1 MSIVRKFAGEEFES
15 SGSIAMEVNHIDTD
29 QPGAGMAKQADS
41 TKKKTMGDKVA
52 DLRAKR
58 AELEMGGGK
67 ERMEKQHAAG
77 KLTARERVDKLVDK
91 GSFQEIGLFAQHRA
105 TYFGMADK
113 KLPADGVVTGCATI
127 DGRLVHLASQDFTV
141 LGGAAGETH
150 SSKVAEMLSLSLK
163 TGSPFIFINDSG
175 GARVQEGIDSL
186 AGYAS
191 VFYNNV
197 MLSGTVPQISLI
209 CGPCAGG
216 AAYSPALTDFVIQT
230 QQAQLFI
237 TGPQVIK
244 QVTGEVVSAEELG
257 GPQSQMNNAGVVHLI
272 AQNDAEALQLCR
284 RLLSFMPSNNLE
296 DAPRMAFNARVKPDN
311 DFNGIVPVDPKV
323 AYDVRDVILRV
334 VDYQDFLEIQPG
346 FAANIVIGFGRLQ
359 GRPVGIVANQPSV
372 KAGALDIDAS
382 DKSARFVRYC
392 NAFNIPLITFV
403 DVPGFLPGVEQ
414 ERGGIIRHGAKLL
427 FAYSAA
433 TVPKLTVV
441 LRKAYGGAY
450 IAMCCKDLGA
460 DRVVAWPT
468 AEIAVMGAEGA
479 AEIVFRREIDAAED
493 KEGRR
498 KELVDEYRET
508 FANPYV
514 AAGRR
519 LVDDVIEPA
528 DTRIYLAQALESLH
542 AKREL
547 RPPKKHG
554 LIPL

>member
-1 MSIVRKFAGEEFES
+1 
-15 SGSIAMEVNHIDTD
+15 
-29 QPGAGMAKQADS
+29 MAKQEEIQN
-41 TKKKTMGDKVA
+41 KKTIGDRIA
-52 DLRAKR
+52 ELDAKR
-58 AELEMGGGK
+58 AELELGGGK
-67 ERMEKQHAAG
+67 ERIERQHASG
-77 KLTARERVDKLVDK
+77 KLSARERVARLVDK
-91 GSFQEIGLFAQHRA
+91 GSFEEIGLFAQHRA
-105 TYFGMADK
+105 TYFGMAEK
-113 KLPADGVVTGCATI
+113 ELPADGVVTGCATI

-141 LGGAAGETH
+141 AGGAAGETH
-150 SSKVAEMLSLSLK
+150 SNKVADMMSMSLK

-186 AGYAS
+186 AGYAR

-230 QQAQLFI
+230 EQARMFI
-237 TGPQVIK
+237 TGPQVIR
-244 QVTGEVVSAEELG
+244 QVTGEEVSAEELG
-257 GPQSQMNNAGVVHLI
+257 GAQSQMHYSGVVHLI
-272 AQNDAEALQLCR
+272 ARNDEEAIQICK
-284 RLLSFMPSNNLE
+284 RLLSFMPSNNVE
-296 DAPRMAFNARVKPDN
+296 DPPRAAFNAKLKTDG
-311 DFNGIVPVDPKV
+311 DMNGIVPADAKI
-323 AYDVRDVILRV
+323 AYDVRGVIVRI
-334 VDYQDFLEIQPG
+334 VDGEDFLEIQPD

-359 GRPVGIVANQPSV
+359 GRPVGIVANQPCV
-372 KAGALDIDAS
+372 QAGALDIDAS
-382 DKSARFVRYC
+382 DKSARFVRFC
-392 NAFNIPLITFV
+392 NAFNIPLLTFV

-450 IAMCCKDLGA
+450 IAMCSKGLGA

-493 KEGRR
+493 QAARR

-508 FANPYV
+508 FSNPYV

-519 LVDDVIEPA
+519 LVDDIIEPA
-528 DTRIYLAQALESLH
+528 ETRRYLARALESLH
-542 AKREL
+542 AKREI
-547 RPPKKHG
+547 RPQKKHG

>member
-1 MSIVRKFAGEEFES
+1 MPASVEKSKSE
-15 SGSIAMEVNHIDTD
+15 
-29 QPGAGMAKQADS
+29 Q
-41 TKKKTMGDKVA
+41 KTPANRVEK
-52 DLRAKR
+52 LRNNR
-58 AELEMGGGK
+58 QRIQLGGGQ
-67 ERMEKQHAAG
+67 ERIDKQHAAG
-77 KLTARERVDKLVDK
+77 KLTARERIEKLVDRD
-91 GSFQEIGLFAQHRA
+91 SFQEVGLFAQHRS

-113 KLPADGVVTGCATI
+113 DMPADGVVTGCAAL

-141 LGGAAGETH
+141 AGGAAGELH
-150 SSKVAEMLSLSLK
+150 CQKIADMMQMSLK
-163 TGSPFIFINDSG
+163 TGSPFVLINDSG

-186 AGYAS
+186 SGYGR

-197 MLSGTVPQISLI
+197 VLSGTVPQISLV

-216 AAYSPALTDFVIQT
+216 AAYSPALTDFIIQT
-230 QQAQLFI
+230 LNSQMFI

-244 QVTGEVVSAEELG
+244 QVTGESVTAEALG
-257 GPQSQMNNAGVVHLI
+257 GPGAQMNMSGVVHLV
-272 AQNDAEALQLCR
+272 AKDDEEAVYLCR

-296 DAPRMAFNARVKPDN
+296 DPPRLAYQLPVEDDVEMNGLVPD
-311 DFNGIVPVDPKV
+311 DPKV
-323 AYDVRDVILRV
+323 GYDMRNVIVRL

-346 FAANIVIGFGRLQ
+346 FAPNIVVGFGRLQ
-359 GRPVGIVANQPSV
+359 GRPIGVVANQPAVS
-372 KAGALDIDAS
+372 AGALDINAS
-382 DKSARFVRYC
+382 DKAARFVRFC
-392 NAFNIPLITFV
+392 NAFNIPLLTLV
-403 DVPGFLPGVEQ
+403 DVPGFLPGVQQ
-414 ERGGIIRHGAKLL
+414 EYGGIIRHGAKML

-450 IAMCCKDLGA
+450 LAMCSKDLGA
-460 DRVVAWPT
+460 DRVIAWPT

-479 AEIVFRREIDAAED
+479 AEIVFRKEITTAKDKAA
-493 KEGRR
+493 KR
-498 KELVDEYRET
+498 KELIGIYRET

-519 LVDDVIEPA
+519 LVDDIIEPA
-528 DTRIYLAQALESLH
+528 NTRKYLALALEALH